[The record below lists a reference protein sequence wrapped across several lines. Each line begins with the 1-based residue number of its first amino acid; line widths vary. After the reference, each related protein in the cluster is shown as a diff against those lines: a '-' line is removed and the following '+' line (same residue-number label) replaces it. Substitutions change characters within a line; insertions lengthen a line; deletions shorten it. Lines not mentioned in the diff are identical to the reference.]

1 MLRRLMVAYACFLSN
16 HFQVQEDNPVAGTC
30 QICGKGA
37 LSGNKVSHANNRS
50 KKISKP
56 NLQSIKALSPNGGHI
71 RMHVCTR
78 CIRSG
83 KVKKVS

>member
-1 MLRRLMVAYACFLSN
+1 MVAYACFLSN
-16 HFQVQEDNPVAGTC
+16 HFPDPGGFPVAGKC

-56 NLQSIKALSPNGGHI
+56 NLQSIKALSPNGAHV

>member
-1 MLRRLMVAYACFLSN
+1 MVSYALLFTPNLL
-16 HFQVQEDNPVAGTC
+16 QTMEDAAVAGTC
-30 QICGKGA
+30 EICGKGK
-37 LSGNKVSHANNRS
+37 LSGNQVSHANNKT
-50 KKISKP
+50 KKVSKP
-56 NLQSIKALSPNGGHI
+56 NIQSVKAVGPHGSHV

>member
-1 MLRRLMVAYACFLSN
+1 MHCGVMVAYACFLSN
-16 HFQVQEDNPVAGTC
+16 HFQVQEEFPVAGTC

-37 LSGNKVSHANNRS
+37 LSGNKVSHANNKS
-50 KKISKP
+50 KKSSKP
-56 NLQSIKALSPNGGHI
+56 NLQSVKALGPHGSHVRIN
-71 RMHVCTR
+71 VCTR

>member
-1 MLRRLMVAYACFLSN
+1 MHFGVMVAYACFLSN
-16 HFQVQEDNPVAGTC
+16 HFQVQEEFPVAGTC

-37 LSGNKVSHANNRS
+37 LSGNKVSHANNRTR
-50 KKISKP
+50 KISKP
-56 NLQSIKALSPNGGHI
+56 NIQSVKALGPNGS
-71 RMHVCTR
+71 HVRINACTR

>member
-1 MLRRLMVAYACFLSN
+1 MHCGVMVAYACFLSN
-16 HFQVQEDNPVAGTC
+16 HFRIQEDFPVAGKC
-30 QICGKGA
+30 QVCGKGA
-37 LSGNKVSHANNRS
+37 LSGNKVSHANNKS

-56 NLQSIKALSPNGGHI
+56 NLQSIKALSPNGAHV

>member
-1 MLRRLMVAYACFLSN
+1 MVRLLFKFVFNL
-16 HFQVQEDNPVAGTC
+16 EDFTVAGTC
-30 QICGKGA
+30 DICGKGK

-50 KKISKP
+50 KKFSKP
-56 NLQSIKALSPNGGHI
+56 NLQPVKAMGAHGAHV

-83 KVKKVS
+83 KVTKVS

>member
-1 MLRRLMVAYACFLSN
+1 MLSGLMVAYACFLSN
-16 HFQVQEDNPVAGTC
+16 HFQVQEDIPVAGKC

>member
-1 MLRRLMVAYACFLSN
+1 M
-16 HFQVQEDNPVAGTC
+16 EDLTVAGKC
-30 QICGKGA
+30 DICGKGK

-50 KKISKP
+50 KKMSKP
-56 NLQSIKALSPNGGHI
+56 NLQLVKAVETNGTHV
-71 RMHVCTR
+71 RLHVCTR

>member
-1 MLRRLMVAYACFLSN
+1 M
-16 HFQVQEDNPVAGTC
+16 AGKC
-30 QICGKGA
+30 DICGKGA
-37 LSGNKVSHANNRS
+37 LSGNKVSHANNKT
-50 KKISKP
+50 KKVSKP
-56 NLQSIKALSPNGGHI
+56 NLQSIKAVSAHGAHV